1 MVYVL
6 LRYRHFP
13 LAQKPTSCL
22 RPGAASESLAEHGR
36 AHLTRPR
43 AHDAVLRASGIELPD
58 GVRPAK
64 RFPC

>member
-1 MVYVL
+1 VVYIL

-13 LAQKPTSCL
+13 LAPKPTSCL
-22 RPGAASESLAEHGR
+22 RPGAASESLAEHG
-36 AHLTRPR
+36 R